1 MHINKILR
9 FMSIVL
15 ALFSLASLS
24 LPIYSTNI
32 TDGEAC
38 NLIVKGYNL
47 VEFSPWGGVVI
58 LAPVALLGLML
69 SKLNDTIKM
78 VGLLGLFT
86 FNGVALCGSTSAAY
100 KWICDVSTGFVEPHM
115 NHLVYALL
123 FFVATVCFYI
133 INNVC
138 WGECQNE
145 N

>member
-1 MHINKILR
+1 MMVQKLFR
-9 FMSIVL
+9 VL
-15 ALFSLASLS
+15 AITLSLS
-24 LPIYSTNI
+24 AIAALFLPIYSTNL

-47 VEFSPWGGVVI
+47 VKFSPWGGVVVV
-58 LAPVALLGLML
+58 APFVLLGLML

-86 FNGVALCGSTSAAY
+86 LNGVALCGSTSAAY
-100 KWICDVSTGFVEPHM
+100 KWICDASTGFVESHM
-115 NHLVYALL
+115 NHLIYALL
-123 FFVATVCFYI
+123 LFGAMVCFHM

-138 WGECQNE
+138 WEECQNE